1 MEFEHDAVTSRR
13 YKEDLDGVWPQM
25 EALENKIESLTLLL
39 RECDAAL
46 GMLSD
51 MPPVC
56 ALRAKITET
65 LQTHNAILKG

>member
-65 LQTHNAILKG
+65 LKPPNA